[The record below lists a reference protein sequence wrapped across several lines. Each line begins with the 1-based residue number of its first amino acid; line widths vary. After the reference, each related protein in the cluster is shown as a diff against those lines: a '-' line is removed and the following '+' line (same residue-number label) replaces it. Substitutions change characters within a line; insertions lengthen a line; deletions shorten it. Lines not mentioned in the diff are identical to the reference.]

1 MLIESNKVII
11 EGSGRHVHVKKE
23 TLAILFGEGY
33 ELEVKKMLSQP
44 GQFASFS
51 KVDVVGPKGTLKG
64 VSILGPCRNVD
75 QIELSFTDARA
86 IGVSAPVRE
95 SGDIAGSAPVT
106 LIGPAGQIELTEGA
120 IIAKRHV
127 HFTPE
132 DAAPLGIVD
141 KEIIQVKVEG
151 ERALIFDEVVAR
163 VSPNYATYMHLD
175 YDEINAAS
183 IFGKDPTG
191 VIIKK

>member
-1 MLIESNKVII
+1 MLIEGNKVII

-132 DAAPLGIVD
+132 DAASLGIVD

-183 IFGKDPTG
+183 LFGKDPTG
-191 VIIKK
+191 VIMKK